1 MEPSSLTPTG
11 RVILGFLGF
20 EPMSGYEIKSFVDN
34 STRFF
39 WAASYGQIYPEL
51 KRLAEDGLIEGED
64 QAHGGRKRT
73 IYSLTE
79 AGREAL
85 DEWHASG
92 DPIQETRDETL
103 LKIFFADALE
113 GEATERALEAK
124 RDHHSA
130 VAEQLRAVERM
141 KRETGQTRE
150 SPMRT
155 LRLGIDWNEWIADWC
170 ERELDEVRFARTGKT
185 NGRHD

>member
-1 MEPSSLTPTG
+1 MELSPTA
-11 RVILGFLGF
+11 RVILGMLGF
-20 EPMSGYEIKSFVDN
+20 EPMSGYEIKTLVDN

-51 KRLAEDGLIEGED
+51 KRLAEAGLIEGED
-64 QAHGGRKRT
+64 LAHGGRKRT
-73 IYSLTE
+73 VYSLTQS
-79 AGREAL
+79 GRDAL
-85 DEWHASG
+85 AEWHASG
-92 DPIQETRDETL
+92 DPMQETRDETL
-103 LKIFFADALE
+103 LKMFFADAV
-113 GEATERALEAK
+113 GGDATERALEAK

-170 ERELDEVRFARTGKT
+170 ERELDEVRFARAGKT
-185 NGRHD
+185 DGRKG

>member
-1 MEPSSLTPTG
+1 MELSPTA

-20 EPMSGYEIKSFVDN
+20 EPMSGYEIKAFVDN

-51 KRLAEDGLIEGED
+51 KRLAEAGLIEGED
-64 QAHGGRKRT
+64 RAHGERKRT
-73 IYSLTE
+73 VYSLTD

-85 DEWHASG
+85 AEWHASG

-103 LKIFFADALE
+103 LKMFFADALG
-113 GEATERALEAK
+113 GEAAERSLEAK
-124 RDHHSA
+124 RDHHLA
-130 VAEQLRAVERM
+130 VAEQLREVERM
-141 KRETGQTRE
+141 KRARGEGRE

-170 ERELDEVRFARTGKT
+170 ERELDEVRYARAGKT
-185 NGRHD
+185 IGRNG

>member
-1 MEPSSLTPTG
+1 MELSPTA

-20 EPMSGYEIKSFVDN
+20 EPMSGYEIKAFVDN

-51 KRLAEDGLIEGED
+51 KRLAKAGLIEGEEL
-64 QAHGGRKRT
+64 AHGGRKRT
-73 IYSLTE
+73 VYSLTD

-85 DEWHASG
+85 AEWHAGG

-103 LKIFFADALE
+103 LKMFFADAV
-113 GEATERALEAK
+113 GTDATERALEAK
-124 RDHHSA
+124 RDHHLA

-155 LRLGIDWNEWIADWC
+155 LRLGLDWNEWIADWC
-170 ERELDEVRFARTGKT
+170 ERELEEVRYARAGKT
-185 NGRHD
+185 NGRTT